1 MCAVTCSCP
10 SPSESK
16 IGETNKRTKLHR
28 HRKVNKETSNTPHA
42 VTSRRSRAEERINVT
57 LSWQAVYIKSH
68 SFHLGTAGKCCK
80 LAQCWTSSTCLR
92 LGFVWFG
99 EEKGKKKKRE
109 REISTSGNFNTT
121 PYCRWH
127 AIKGW
132 CDLIS
137 VLNTERRQRQICYHS
152 MACIGKEEKKKKRSM
167 HVHGACCRKRCW
179 LGAVFNAVSD
189 YPLQAGWEKTGW
201 NENSRGNKGA
211 HLGFQWKNTISSGK

>member
-28 HRKVNKETSNTPHA
+28 HGKVNKETSNTPHA

-57 LSWQAVYIKSH
+57 LGWQAVYIKSH

-99 EEKGKKKKRE
+99 EEKGNKKKRE
-109 REISTSGNFNTT
+109 RERDFHIWQFQHNTLLPMTCDQGLVWFDICPQHRATSEANLL
-121 PYCRWH
+121 P
-127 AIKGW
+127 
-132 CDLIS
+132 
-137 VLNTERRQRQICYHS
+137 
-152 MACIGKEEKKKKRSM
+152 
-167 HVHGACCRKRCW
+167 
-179 LGAVFNAVSD
+179 
-189 YPLQAGWEKTGW
+189 
-201 NENSRGNKGA
+201 
-211 HLGFQWKNTISSGK
+211 